1 MTERGQPRDHLDQL
15 GVAEAAK
22 VLGITEAEIRKR
34 S

>member
-1 MTERGQPRDHLDQL
+1 MTERGQSRDHLDWL
-15 GVAEAAK
+15 TVAEAAK